1 MNSTRYDIIRDRL
14 TAAFAPIQLELQDD
28 SHLHAGHAG
37 AREGGHYSVRI
48 VSGKFAG
55 LRSVAR
61 HQLVY
66 KSLGELM
73 KTDIHAMSITALTP
87 EEATR

>member
-1 MNSTRYDIIRDRL
+1 MNSPRYDMICERL
-14 TAAFAPIQLELQDD
+14 TAAFAPVQMELQDD

-37 AREGGHYSVRI
+37 AKSGGHYSVRI
-48 VSGKFAG
+48 VSSKFAG

-66 KSLGELM
+66 KSLGDLM

-87 EEATR
+87 DEAAQ